1 VADQGNGRIAV
12 YSNPVFAGPDP
23 SPAFSLRGLN
33 NPRGTAVSA
42 LSGEIWVAESGT
54 NRTLRYPRFD
64 RLILGAQPDFGINIP
79 GGLGVAAVA
88 LDPFGNLLIADS
100 ASRISIHFPALLTTN
115 AANGLQ
121 RLSPGMYATL
131 KPLTGASFGEETK
144 VFTEVAFPPM
154 TRSLGDVQVLVADQP
169 APLSYVSPGQINAF
183 IPMSSPTTG
192 TIEIQVVRVST
203 GQILASYPVQM
214 GVASPGLFT
223 VNMSPTGPL
232 AANNQDNSLNTPGNP
247 IARGQVIQLFGT
259 GQGFIP
265 GAPPDGEPASG
276 LIPTDLRP
284 RVIIGTDFVADSD
297 VQYSGLAPGLV
308 GLWQINVKI
317 PDKVLP
323 AALVRVVVV
332 YRDVPSNNPENPAQ
346 IQTTIAVKQ

>member
-1 VADQGNGRIAV
+1 
-12 YSNPVFAGPDP
+12 
-23 SPAFSLRGLN
+23 SPAFSLRSLN

-64 RLILGAQPDFGINIP
+64 RLILGAQPDFGLNIP

-100 ASRISIHFPALLTTN
+100 GSRISIHFPALLTTN
-115 AANGLQ
+115 GANYLQ

-131 KPLTGASFGEETK
+131 RPLTGASFGEETK
-144 VFTEVAFPPM
+144 LFTEVAFPPM
-154 TRSLGDVQVLVADQP
+154 TRSLGDIQVLVADQP
-169 APLSYVSPGQINAF
+169 APLSYVSPLQINAF

-223 VNMSPTGPL
+223 ANSSGTGPL
-232 AANNQDNSLNTPGNP
+232 AALNEDNSLNTAGNP

-276 LIPTDLRP
+276 LVSTDVRP

-297 VQYSGLAPGLV
+297 IQYSGLAPGLV
-308 GLWQINVKI
+308 GLWQINVRI
-317 PDKVLP
+317 PDKVAP
-323 AALVRVVVV
+323 AAAVPVVIV

-346 IQTTIAVKQ
+346 IRTTIAVKQ